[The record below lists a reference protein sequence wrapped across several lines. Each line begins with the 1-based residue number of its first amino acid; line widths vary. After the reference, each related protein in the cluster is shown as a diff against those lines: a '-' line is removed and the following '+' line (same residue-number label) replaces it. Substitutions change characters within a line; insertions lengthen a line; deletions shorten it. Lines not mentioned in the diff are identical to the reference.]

1 MDEQGLLSYVKKVIH
16 SLIVSTPERVTVERL
31 KRDYA
36 NEEGTAVPFK
46 RLGFKDIESFLHS
59 IPDTVVL
66 AGYGPMAQVFARR
79 HAKTAHI
86 QNLVQC
92 QRRPSNR
99 SRSRKPV
106 KPNYGYPSQR
116 SDLVF
121 VNEPQHSN
129 NKRINNN
136 QSSNNYGNHSSN
148 RQSRSS
154 ARSNSSYKHV
164 ESQAQGRASAGA
176 QRNLARETNRMINS
190 FQNVTIAHV
199 DEDSSSEENHLEIY
213 VEQGEIEVNSN
224 KAPVLDKQAVA
235 EKPKERHKEYLST
248 DEGCDED
255 AIPAYAVD
263 ERVLNYKYTNDASCV
278 NLVKVEPSVTAN
290 TRPSWEEPYIEYI
303 SSDDGSES
311 DAIPVFA
318 VDERVMS
325 VEYPKEA
332 VRFDHRLPKRDV
344 HKKFKLDDRIE
355 VQLVTVASPHNFNFW
370 LHDEEYEAYKNMSEN
385 MQRFY
390 SNVHELKYTIPL
402 YLIMIGHLGALH
414 FRGTLWQRVEVLN
427 IKTGNRKNIEVEL
440 VDTGERLWICHSDLK
455 YLCKEF
461 AHLPPQYWPGRLACV
476 TPRQGPSFSVEA
488 SNYFFDIVSYRRLYA
503 KIEKINDADDTITL
517 ILVDPDA
524 AAHTKNI
531 NVALIESGWVRRC
544 YKP

>member
-36 NEEGTAVPFK
+36 KEEGTAVPFK

-66 AGYGPMAQVFARR
+66 AGSGPMAHVLARR

-92 QRRPSNR
+92 QRRPSHR
-99 SRSRKPV
+99 SRSRKTA

-148 RQSRSS
+148 RQSRSL
-154 ARSNSSYKHV
+154 ARSNSSYNHV
-164 ESQAQGRASAGA
+164 DSQAQSRAPAVA
-176 QRNLARETNRMINS
+176 QKNLARETNRMISS

-199 DEDSSSEENHLEIY
+199 DEDSSSEENHLGIY

-235 EKPKERHKEYLST
+235 EKPKERHKEYLSSN
-248 DEGCDED
+248 EGCDED

-263 ERVLNYKYTNDASCV
+263 ERVLNYKYTTNASCV
-278 NLVKVEPSVTAN
+278 NLVKARPSVTAN

-311 DAIPVFA
+311 DAIPIFA

-344 HKKFKLDDRIE
+344 HKKFKLDVRIE

-390 SNVHELKYTIPL
+390 SNVHEIKYTIPL

-427 IKTGNRKNIEVEL
+427 IKAGNRKNIEVQL

-488 SNYFFDIVSYRRLYA
+488 STYFFDIVSFRRLYA
-503 KIEKINDADDTITL
+503 KIEKINDADNTITL

>member
-1 MDEQGLLSYVKKVIH
+1 M
-16 SLIVSTPERVTVERL
+16 RAAMRM
-31 KRDYA
+31 
-36 NEEGTAVPFK
+36 PF
-46 RLGFKDIESFLHS
+46 
-59 IPDTVVL
+59 
-66 AGYGPMAQVFARR
+66 
-79 HAKTAHI
+79 
-86 QNLVQC
+86 
-92 QRRPSNR
+92 QRM
-99 SRSRKPV
+99 
-106 KPNYGYPSQR
+106 
-116 SDLVF
+116 LW
-121 VNEPQHSN
+121 H
-129 NKRINNN
+129 
-136 QSSNNYGNHSSN
+136 
-148 RQSRSS
+148 
-154 ARSNSSYKHV
+154 
-164 ESQAQGRASAGA
+164 
-176 QRNLARETNRMINS
+176 
-190 FQNVTIAHV
+190 
-199 DEDSSSEENHLEIY
+199 
-213 VEQGEIEVNSN
+213 
-224 KAPVLDKQAVA
+224 
-235 EKPKERHKEYLST
+235 
-248 DEGCDED
+248 
-255 AIPAYAVD
+255 D